1 MIRAVFY
8 ALISGVLIPQA
19 GLAIPN
25 SVLGSVN
32 AQQSP
37 LNGQELSPELM
48 ASALWN
54 DSSELPGEWQ
64 IEASVT
70 GTSSSY
76 LLAFPKFMGLK
87 AVLVRATHRDE
98 RLEELQ
104 ITFADAGSFFGYY
117 LEKPPQGLSLTDTR
131 AWHQSNF
138 DRLNGEFQSAINDSR
153 TALKSSLGKLDR
165 KPREITQGRT
175 RTLKAEML
183 QFRHQDLSLR
193 LLDAPDRLLRLTISR
208 DKKPPRSWLDQHL
221 AEQPESAR
229 LSALKSAI
237 SRSQNGDLTLP
248 EVKVV
253 PQGYRPYCGLNT
265 LAMVARY
272 LGLHLDE
279 DWLAVAGKFQ
289 NTGTAAGSQMLSL
302 YQAVA
307 KEAGFKMERQGKG
320 GYVHSAVRRSLQQ
333 GMPVIVWR
341 RWSSERDREHRR
353 VSAAVSSGR
362 GDQVKFP
369 ADASVLS
376 FPDDKSPLHASVII
390 GFNDERKEVIFLE
403 SWAGQSQ
410 PRRMSVNEMQKTA
423 YLTFAFHP

>member
-8 ALISGVLIPQA
+8 ALISGVLLPQA

-76 LLAFPKFMGLK
+76 LLASPKFMGLE
-87 AVLVRATHRDE
+87 AVLIRATHRDE

-117 LEKPPQGLSLTDTR
+117 LDKPPQGLSLTDTR

-153 TALKSSLGKLDR
+153 TALKSSLEKLDR

-183 QFRHQDLSLR
+183 QFRHQDLSL
-193 LLDAPDRLLRLTISR
+193 
-208 DKKPPRSWLDQHL
+208 HL
-221 AEQPESAR
+221 E
-229 LSALKSAI
+229 
-237 SRSQNGDLTLP
+237 
-248 EVKVV
+248 
-253 PQGYRPYCGLNT
+253 
-265 LAMVARY
+265 
-272 LGLHLDE
+272 E

-320 GYVHSAVRRSLQQ
+320 EYVHSAVRRSLQQ

-376 FPDDKSPLHASVII
+376 FPDEKSPLHASVII

-423 YLTFAFHP
+423 YLSFAFHP